1 MQAEQLKDLV
11 INALEDVKAQDISV
25 IDVRDRTSVTDF
37 MVLASGTSNR
47 HVKSL
52 ADSVVIEAKEQGVR
66 ASNVEGAG
74 VSDWILVDLGDV
86 VVHVMMPATREF
98 YDLERFWRD
107 APDLGVAGDR
117 VIALEVGGR
126 PWSTEKLA
134 TQLENWQQD
143 GRDVS
148 FLVGGPDGL
157 AEDCRNRADQQWSLS
172 ALTLPHPLVR
182 IVLAEQ
188 LYRAWS
194 ITRNH
199 PYHRA

>member
-11 INALEDVKAQDISV
+11 VNALENIKAQDVSV

-66 ASNVEGAG
+66 ASNVEGEG
-74 VSDWILVDLGDV
+74 GSDWILVDLGDV

-107 APDLGVAGDR
+107 APDLGAAGS
-117 VIALEVGGR
+117 E
-126 PWSTEKLA
+126 
-134 TQLENWQQD
+134 
-143 GRDVS
+143 
-148 FLVGGPDGL
+148 
-157 AEDCRNRADQQWSLS
+157 
-172 ALTLPHPLVR
+172 
-182 IVLAEQ
+182 
-188 LYRAWS
+188 
-194 ITRNH
+194 
-199 PYHRA
+199 